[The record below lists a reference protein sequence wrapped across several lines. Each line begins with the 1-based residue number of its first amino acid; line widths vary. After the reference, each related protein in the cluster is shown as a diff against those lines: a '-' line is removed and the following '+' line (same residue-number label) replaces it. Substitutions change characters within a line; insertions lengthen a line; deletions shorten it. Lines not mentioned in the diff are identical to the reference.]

1 MQITSDRF
9 NQLSA
14 AALKN
19 KQLHTAFTRAS
30 SGFID
35 KRKAAI
41 EKITNFDEMRTS
53 AAAIKDHTL
62 AHLSHYLKEFSH
74 QAESHGAQVHWARDG
89 NELNSIIVD
98 LAKRHKVKQV
108 NKGKSMVSEETQ
120 LNQALSQANIEV
132 VETDLGEYI
141 LQLAEEQ
148 PSHIIAPAIHKTRE
162 EIARLFHQHHA
173 KEYKQEVAEL
183 VEEARQVLRKKYL
196 SADMGITGANFLIAE
211 NGAMMLVTN
220 EGNGDLCASLP
231 PIHVVIVGIEK
242 VVPTMQ
248 DAFLFLRL
256 LTNSA
261 TGQAITSY
269 VTVIQRPAMKEDID
283 GPTELHYVLLDN
295 GRSKICQSKY
305 RPILRCIRCGA
316 CLNHC
321 PVYSSVGGHSYG
333 SVYPGPLGAVL
344 TPLLADKK
352 KAGDL
357 PNASSFCGRCEQVCP
372 VKIPLVELM
381 RQLRN
386 DQFEQHSHWR
396 NWGMA
401 IYMKI
406 SLSPLAYRIFIQFL
420 RIGLRF
426 ANRSS
431 FVLTIAKVIP
441 PLRAWVEWRHLPM
454 PNNLHQSGI
463 KRKVI
468 LLC

>member
-9 NQLSA
+9 NQLSE
-14 AALKN
+14 AALEN
-19 KQLHTAFTRAS
+19 EQLRTAFARAS

-35 KRKAAI
+35 KRRAAI
-41 EKITNFDEMRTS
+41 EKIANFDEMRTS

-62 AHLSHYLKEFSH
+62 AHLGYYLEEFSY

-89 NELNSIIVD
+89 DELNSLVVD
-98 LAKRHKVKQV
+98 LAKHHRVKQV

-132 VETDLGEYI
+132 IETDLGEYI
-141 LQLAEEQ
+141 LQLAKEQ

-173 KEYKQEVAEL
+173 KAYKQEVAEL

-231 PIHVVIVGIEK
+231 PVHLVVVGIEK
-242 VVPTMQ
+242 VVPRMK

-269 VTVIQRPAMKEDID
+269 VTLIQRPAMKGDID
-283 GPTELHYVLLDN
+283 GPTELHYILLDN

-305 RPILRCIRCGA
+305 RSILRCIRCGA

-344 TPLLADKK
+344 TPLLANKE
-352 KAGDL
+352 KAADL

-386 DQFEQHSHWR
+386 DQYERSSHWR
-396 NWGMA
+396 DWGMA
-401 IYMKI
+401 IYMRI
-406 SLSPLAYRIFIQFL
+406 SLSPLAYGIFIRLL
-420 RIGLRF
+420 RIGLRLT
-426 ANRSS
+426 NRFS
-431 FVLTIAKVIP
+431 FVLAIAKIIP
-441 PLRAWVEWRHLPM
+441 PLRAWIEWRQLPA
-454 PNNLHQSGI
+454 PNDSHQPSA
-463 KRKVI
+463 K
-468 LLC
+468 

>member
-14 AALKN
+14 AALEN
-19 KQLHTAFTRAS
+19 EQLRTAFARAS

-35 KRKAAI
+35 KRRAAI
-41 EKITNFDEMRTS
+41 EKIANFDDMRTS

-62 AHLSHYLKEFSH
+62 AHLGYYLEEFSH
-74 QAESHGAQVHWARDG
+74 QAESQGAQVHWARDG
-89 NELNSIIVD
+89 DELNSIVVE
-98 LAKRHKVKQV
+98 LAKHHGVKQV

-132 VETDLGEYI
+132 IETDLGEYI

-231 PIHVVIVGIEK
+231 PVHLVVVGIEK
-242 VVPTMQ
+242 IVPKMK

-269 VTVIQRPAMKEDID
+269 VTLIQRPAMKGDID
-283 GPTELHYVLLDN
+283 GPTELHYILLDN
-295 GRSKICQSKY
+295 GRSKIYQSKY

-344 TPLLADKK
+344 TPLLANKE
-352 KAGDL
+352 KAADL

-386 DQFEQHSHWR
+386 DQYERSSHWR
-396 NWGMA
+396 DWGMA
-401 IYMKI
+401 IYMRI
-406 SLSPLAYRIFIQFL
+406 SLSPLAYGIFIRLL
-420 RIGLRF
+420 RIGLRLT
-426 ANRSS
+426 NRFS
-431 FVLTIAKVIP
+431 FVLAIAKIIP
-441 PLRAWVEWRHLPM
+441 PLRAWVEWRHLPV
-454 PNNLHQSGI
+454 PNDSYQSSA
-463 KRKVI
+463 K
-468 LLC
+468 